1 MPPQAPAADGGIAAT
16 EVPSAGVRAGEEDRR
31 TSVFLRRLV
40 FTLVSVSA
48 ITLAMWATESP
59 DVVAVLPYF
68 FVAIT
73 LQFLPMFW
81 PGDADAFSPA
91 ALPALLF
98 GPELVGEALRAIRS
112 GSVEVAF
119 LSGLPPS
126 MRVELVQRVLAMW
139 ILSSVAYILGFY
151 LGVGRRR
158 VAGIFP
164 KVTGLVWDKNRL
176 TIASGFCFAMFLFA
190 YTFFQSRVSSSVAD
204 VTSLAQG
211 KAVWREDPT
220 MSWMGRSILLGFIP
234 LLFLV
239 AAVSERPTWRRVL
252 FAGTFSLVMALL
264 ATRLGQRGYGFM
276 FGLSCLIVV
285 HNVYRRFKIG
295 VLAALACIALIV
307 FNIMGDWRRGEV
319 DEGPT
324 TSLRGPLA
332 SRPTA
337 PERVLFAYA
346 GDRNRLSVLAT
357 VMYYVPDRQDYFL
370 GESYVALLAAPI
382 PKWIWP
388 EKQDYFKWR
397 DASIV
402 GNLHGIPAPVPI
414 HGVLYANFSWAGVA
428 IGMFLW
434 GLFQR
439 GLYQW
444 LQESR
449 KDKSRALL
457 YSGMVLYLAPSSLA
471 LASTLQYVVPIW
483 LIIKFAGRRP
493 RPAALPRRDVVA
505 RGATT

>member
-1 MPPQAPAADGGIAAT
+1 MTAPALAGDVAT
-16 EVPSAGVRAGEEDRR
+16 EAADQPRGGVRAAEEDRK

-40 FTLVSVSA
+40 FTLVSITA
-48 ITLAMWATESP
+48 IVWAMWSTDSP

-73 LQFLPMFW
+73 LQLLPMFW
-81 PGDADAFSPA
+81 PTEADAFSPA

-98 GPELVGEALRAIRS
+98 APELIGEALRAIRS
-112 GSVEVAF
+112 GTVEVAF

-139 ILSSVAYILGFY
+139 ILSSLAYILGFY
-151 LGVGRRR
+151 SGVGRRG
-158 VAGIFP
+158 VAKIFP
-164 KVTGLVWDKNRL
+164 KVRGLLWDRNRL
-176 TIASGFCFAMFLFA
+176 AVASAFCLTAFVLA
-190 YTFFQSRVSSSVAD
+190 YAFFQSRVSSSVAD
-204 VTSLAQG
+204 VTSLAAG
-211 KAVWREDPT
+211 KAVWRDDPT

-239 AAVSERPTWRRVL
+239 ASVSERPSVRRVVM
-252 FAGTFSLVMALL
+252 AGAVCLVMALL

-276 FGLSCLIVV
+276 FGLSCLIIV
-285 HNVYRRFKIG
+285 HNVYKRFKIG
-295 VLAALACIALIV
+295 VLTALAFAALIS
-307 FNIMGDWRRGEV
+307 FNVMGEWRRGD
-319 DEGPT
+319 DEGGAAVRTPF
-324 TSLRGPLA
+324 
-332 SRPTA
+332 TA
-337 PERVLFAYA
+337 RAFSPDQALFAYA
-346 GDRNRLSVLAT
+346 SDRNRISVLAT
-357 VMYYVPDRQDYFL
+357 VMYYIPDRQDYFL
-370 GESYVALLAAPI
+370 GESYLALLAAPI

-388 EKQDYFKWR
+388 EKETFFKWR
-397 DASIV
+397 DSAIV
-402 GNLHGIPAPVPI
+402 GNLHGIPAPTPI
-414 HGVLYANFSWAGVA
+414 HGVLYANFSWAGVG

-444 LQESR
+444 LQENR
-449 KDKSRALL
+449 QDKSRALL

-493 RPAALPRRDVVA
+493 RPAALPRPELVA
-505 RGATT
+505 RGAAT